1 MPIEFV
7 NYFTSIAENLTNQLP
22 EPSTNP
28 KDYLTNRN
36 PNTFAYFPTTVKEVS
51 DVIND
56 LKDNGVGVHTI
67 SNSILK
73 YVSNELSPILAQ
85 IIDICINQGYFPT
98 ELKKGCITPIFKNG
112 NKTVVSNYRPVCS
125 LSPFSKIIEKV
136 VYNKMIKFIDK
147 YSILTKEQYG
157 FRKNMGTDT
166 ALVNYIDSIINNL
179 NDN

>member
-1 MPIEFV
+1 M
-7 NYFTSIAENLTNQLP
+7 TNQLS
-22 EPSTNP
+22 EPKTNP
-28 KDYLTNRN
+28 KDYLSNRN

-98 ELKKGCITPIFKNG
+98 ELKKDA
-112 NKTVVSNYRPVCS
+112 S
-125 LSPFSKIIEKV
+125 LQ
-136 VYNKMIKFIDK
+136 YLKMEIKP
-147 YSILTKEQYG
+147 
-157 FRKNMGTDT
+157 
-166 ALVNYIDSIINNL
+166 
-179 NDN
+179 

>member
-1 MPIEFV
+1 MDEQGNKLNEQNVPIEFV

-36 PNTFAYFPTTVKEVS
+36 PNTFAYFPTTKKEVS

-73 YVSNELSPILAQ
+73 CISNELSPILAQ

-98 ELKKGCITPIFKNG
+98 ELKK
-112 NKTVVSNYRPVCS
+112 
-125 LSPFSKIIEKV
+125 
-136 VYNKMIKFIDK
+136 
-147 YSILTKEQYG
+147 
-157 FRKNMGTDT
+157 
-166 ALVNYIDSIINNL
+166 
-179 NDN
+179 